1 MTLDQVTDD
10 ICCMLDDNKS
20 EYQTLIASGK
30 WTARDEAES
39 IYDADEHD
47 FTIDQLEESIARLF
61 IDIAETPA

>member
-1 MTLDQVTDD
+1 MTLDQITDNVS
-10 ICCMLDDNKS
+10 CMISNNKS
-20 EYQTLIASGK
+20 EYQSLISSGE

-47 FTIDQLEESIARLF
+47 FTIEQLEESIARLF